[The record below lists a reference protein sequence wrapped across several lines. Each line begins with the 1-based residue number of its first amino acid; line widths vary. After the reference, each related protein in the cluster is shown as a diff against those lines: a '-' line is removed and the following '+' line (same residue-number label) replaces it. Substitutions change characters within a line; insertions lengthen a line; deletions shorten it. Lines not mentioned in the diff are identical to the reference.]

1 MPVSLT
7 AATELEAVVTTVD
20 ANAVTTTVDANA
32 ITSNVYANAITSSV
46 FARAVLTLDDQID
59 EIDIIGELTF
69 NQYLFNTET
78 LG

>member
-46 FARAVLTLDDQID
+46 FARAVLVLDDQID
-59 EIDIIGELTF
+59 EIDIIGELSF
-69 NQYLFNTET
+69 NKYLFNTQT

>member
-20 ANAVTTTVDANA
+20 ANVVTTTVDANA
-32 ITSNVYANAITSSV
+32 VTSNVYANAITSNV
-46 FARAVLTLDDQID
+46 FARAVLVLDDQID
-59 EIDIIGELTF
+59 EIDIIGELVF
-69 NQYLFNTET
+69 NQYLFNTQT

>member
-46 FARAVLTLDDQID
+46 FARAVLTLYDQID

>member
-1 MPVSLT
+1 MPVSLN

-32 ITSNVYANAITSSV
+32 VTSNVYANAITSNV
-46 FARAVLTLDDQID
+46 FARAVLILDDQID
-59 EIDIIGELTF
+59 AIDIIGELAF
-69 NQYLFNTET
+69 NQYTFNTQT